1 MTLPGAAQG
10 SHLPRAAHHSLDTAP
25 GGLQMQLT
33 LLMLDTAVR
42 GWGEGAGLSILTSLG
57 VLYPSRRKRQQP

>member
-1 MTLPGAAQG
+1 
-10 SHLPRAAHHSLDTAP
+10 
-25 GGLQMQLT
+25 MQLT